1 MEIRASARKIEIW
14 ASTGKGGIRASI
26 GEGPGLVPES
36 GNLGEYQ
43 RKVESGRVP
52 EKGRNLGEYQRR
64 VQAST
69 GKGGIRASIGEGPG

>member
-1 MEIRASARKIEIW
+1 M
-14 ASTGKGGIRASI
+14 
-26 GEGPGLVPES
+26 PES

-52 EKGRNLGEYQRR
+52 EKGKNLGEYQRR